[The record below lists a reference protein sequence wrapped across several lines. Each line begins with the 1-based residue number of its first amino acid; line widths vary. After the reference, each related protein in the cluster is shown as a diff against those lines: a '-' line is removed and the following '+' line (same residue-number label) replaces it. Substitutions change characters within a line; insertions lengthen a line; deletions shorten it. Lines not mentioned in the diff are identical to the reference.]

1 MARAKDIRPSSRNCA
16 HCDGRHLD
24 RDCTSTGTAHPAL
37 SPPRLQPQV
46 GLPHPHLPLHPAT
59 SDPPPHPPRS
69 PPPPSLRQ
77 MPWHLPRPTLSL
89 TPIHQHS
96 LPAASLSAVLI
107 WPLPLRGPPRD
118 RSANP
123 RRDHSPTLRLPNIW
137 APPPEDSTVRRR
149 SSWGASRRPPPPRAF
164 IGILSHTTPPPRR
177 HSPTFAIHGLQAA
190 PNAPAGPPACRHV
203 RIHPHL
209 CPANPL
215 PHIHDR
221 PRHSPLQD
229 SARLCY
235 SRRCCRLLH
244 ATRDAQLRPGI
255 IGPIPPPGFPSSV
268 SSHASPPQTPHL
280 SAAPSLQ
287 NPAPVPHSLAA
298 GPRTPLRGP
307 ARRPRLAL
315 DRGGTQPPPFPLA
328 LRPPVAPCGRHRVR
342 CSTFN
347 RGHALLRPR
356 LPRPRAPPS
365 PSTSACPLPHRR
377 RCPQPQHH
385 VSP

>member
-149 SSWGASRRPPPPRAF
+149 SSWGASRRPPPPPRFHWHPLAHNSTSTSTFPHFCHPRTPSSSERA
-164 IGILSHTTPPPRR
+164 GW
-177 HSPTFAIHGLQAA
+177 
-190 PNAPAGPPACRHV
+190 PACV
-203 RIHPHL
+203 PP
-209 CPANPL
+209 CPDPPSPL
-215 PHIHDR
+215 PG
-221 PRHSPLQD
+221 Q
-229 SARLCY
+229 
-235 SRRCCRLLH
+235 
-244 ATRDAQLRPGI
+244 
-255 IGPIPPPGFPSSV
+255 
-268 SSHASPPQTPHL
+268 
-280 SAAPSLQ
+280 SAAPH
-287 NPAPVPHSLAA
+287 P
-298 GPRTPLRGP
+298 
-307 ARRPRLAL
+307 
-315 DRGGTQPPPFPLA
+315 
-328 LRPPVAPCGRHRVR
+328 
-342 CSTFN
+342 
-347 RGHALLRPR
+347 
-356 LPRPRAPPS
+356 
-365 PSTSACPLPHRR
+365 
-377 RCPQPQHH
+377 
-385 VSP
+385 